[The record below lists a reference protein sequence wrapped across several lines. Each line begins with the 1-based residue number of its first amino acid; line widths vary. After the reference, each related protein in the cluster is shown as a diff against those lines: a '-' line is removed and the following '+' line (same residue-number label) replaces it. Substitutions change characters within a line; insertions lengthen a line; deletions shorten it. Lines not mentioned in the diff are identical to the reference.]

1 MDNQTL
7 MQLNRRIEEHHQG
20 LCGRLDDLTGAI
32 QTIHA
37 VLLARMDAHEDYHAR
52 FEHRWGLIK
61 LAERYPF
68 RLAVLT
74 FAMAWALLA
83 SSPGSARWLGE
94 LAHRLFKVFW
104 G

>member
-20 LCGRLDDLTGAI
+20 LCGRLEDLTGAI
-32 QTIHA
+32 QAIHA
-37 VLLARMDAHEDYHAR
+37 VLLARMDAHEAYHAK

-68 RLAVLT
+68 RLAMLT
-74 FAMAWALLA
+74 FATAWALLA
-83 SSPGSARWLGE
+83 SAPGSARWMGQ
-94 LAHRLFKVFW
+94 LAQRLLRLFFS
-104 G
+104 